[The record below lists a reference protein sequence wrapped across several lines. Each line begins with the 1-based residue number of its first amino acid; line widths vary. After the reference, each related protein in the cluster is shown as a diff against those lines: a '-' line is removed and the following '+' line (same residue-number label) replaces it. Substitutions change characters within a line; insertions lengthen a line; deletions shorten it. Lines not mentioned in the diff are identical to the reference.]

1 MEVLKWLFIK
11 TKNKDDDEMKIIFD
25 SEHQK
30 YTVMKV
36 LAGKSGCPSL
46 YGLRNVEGLDGCGL
60 IGSCKECWDKAV
72 ETVVIPREKQEVP
85 ECMEGM
91 LEKFMEVR

>member
-1 MEVLKWLFIK
+1 
-11 TKNKDDDEMKIIFD
+11 MKIIFD

-30 YTVMKV
+30 YTFMKV

-46 YGLRNVEGLDGCGL
+46 YGLKDFDEFNCGQF
-60 IGSCKECWDKAV
+60 GSCNKCWDKAV
-72 ETVVIPREKQEVP
+72 ETVVIQKEKQEVP

>member
-1 MEVLKWLFIK
+1 
-11 TKNKDDDEMKIIFD
+11 MKIIFD

-30 YTVMKV
+30 HTFMKV
-36 LAGKSGCPSL
+36 LSGKSGCPSL
-46 YGLRNVEGLDGCGL
+46 YGLKNVDEFDCGKL
-60 IGSCKECWDKAV
+60 GACHKCWKEAV
-72 ETVVIPREKQEVP
+72 QTAVIPPQEQKVP

>member
-1 MEVLKWLFIK
+1 
-11 TKNKDDDEMKIIFD
+11 MKIIFD

-30 YTVMKV
+30 YTFMKV

-46 YGLRNVEGLDGCGL
+46 YGLKNVDEFNCGQ
-60 IGSCKECWDKAV
+60 IGSCNKCWDKAV

>member
-1 MEVLKWLFIK
+1 
-11 TKNKDDDEMKIIFD
+11 MKIIFD

-30 YTVMKV
+30 HTFMKV

-46 YGLRNVEGLDGCGL
+46 YGLKNVDEFDCGKL
-60 IGSCKECWDKAV
+60 GACHKCWKEAV
-72 ETVVIPREKQEVP
+72 QTAVIPPQEQKVP

>member
-1 MEVLKWLFIK
+1 
-11 TKNKDDDEMKIIFD
+11 MKIIFD

-30 YTVMKV
+30 YTFMKV
-36 LAGKSGCPSL
+36 LAGKSGCPSV
-46 YGLRNVEGLDGCGL
+46 YGLNKVDEYTCGCVGA
-60 IGSCKECWDKAV
+60 CKECWDKAV

>member
-1 MEVLKWLFIK
+1 
-11 TKNKDDDEMKIIFD
+11 MKIIFD

-30 YTVMKV
+30 YTFMKV
-36 LAGKSGCPSL
+36 LAGKSGCPPV
-46 YGLRNVEGLDGCGL
+46 YGLNKVDEYTCGCVGA
-60 IGSCKECWDKAV
+60 CKECWDKAV